1 MKLVPQVVHMPWAT
15 PLVLSIVITYYL
27 SRLFEFSD
35 KGGRQLQLVVFFEF
49 SDKGGRQQQ
58 VVDVCIAVV
67 TVVAKGGH
75 GRPSLALTVLCIDG
89 DGMIASRCRRRAE
102 VVSI

>member
-15 PLVLSIVITYYL
+15 PLVLSIVINYYL

-75 GRPSLALTVLCIDG
+75 VGA
-89 DGMIASRCRRRAE
+89 ARRGGATERRGGTGGWIHGGTQQFL
-102 VVSI
+102 S